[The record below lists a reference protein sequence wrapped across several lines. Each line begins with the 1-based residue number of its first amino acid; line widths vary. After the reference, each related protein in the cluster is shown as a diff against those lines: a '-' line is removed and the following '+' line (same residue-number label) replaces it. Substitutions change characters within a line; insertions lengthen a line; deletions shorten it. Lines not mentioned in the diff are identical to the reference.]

1 MYPRDALGGQVLQL
15 GMKAVDSPA
24 VGEDAFAAQ
33 GVDEQAEAI
42 F

>member
-1 MYPRDALGGQVLQL
+1 
-15 GMKAVDSPA
+15 MKAVDSA
-24 VGEDAFAAQ
+24 AGEDAFAAQ